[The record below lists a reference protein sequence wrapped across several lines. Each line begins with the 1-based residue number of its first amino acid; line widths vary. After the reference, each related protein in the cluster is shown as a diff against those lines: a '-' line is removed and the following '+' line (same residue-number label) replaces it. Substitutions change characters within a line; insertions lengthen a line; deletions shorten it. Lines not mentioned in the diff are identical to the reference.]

1 MKYYKTIKPWALVAA
16 WTVAA
21 FFVVSQ
27 RALSETE
34 VIQIYDYGTQTF
46 STETINRYNGQVDVQ
61 RFNYGTG
68 NFSEYH
74 GDSQGGQGYSYGSG
88 TFTDVQGDP
97 YGVGND

>member
-16 WTVAA
+16 CVVAA

-27 RALSETE
+27 RALSDTE

-61 RFNYGTG
+61 RYDYGTG

-74 GDSQGGQGYSYGSG
+74 GDAQGGQNYDYGTQQFQEVYG
-88 TFTDVQGDP
+88 NP
-97 YGVGND
+97 YGIEE